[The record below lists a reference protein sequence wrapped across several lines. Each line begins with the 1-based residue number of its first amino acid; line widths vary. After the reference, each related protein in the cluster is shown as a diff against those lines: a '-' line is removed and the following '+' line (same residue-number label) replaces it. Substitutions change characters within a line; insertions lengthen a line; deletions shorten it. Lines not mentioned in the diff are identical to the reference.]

1 MASRIQR
8 RSVYVGTII
17 TLLALAGSWAFAA
30 GTIHSSGPSQ
40 NSKITVT
47 GPAGFTDAYVQSTQL
62 IQISS
67 ALLNS
72 TSPAGT
78 QPVNAHGLNS
88 SFATNVILPSCPGNS
103 CLANYSAVD
112 PTHSLVA
119 GDTALQVAMQV
130 NQSATAS
137 GFDIQ
142 VEVLMA
148 SGVYV
153 FGSGYFDTD
162 TGTTFVWTY
171 LYVDLGVN
179 PITTPL
185 AGDIVSDIVVTFNSC
200 STATTC
206 P

>member
-1 MASRIQR
+1 MASRIHR
-8 RSVYVGTII
+8 RTVYVGTII

-62 IQISS
+62 IQISD

-72 TSPAGT
+72 TAPAGT
-78 QPVNAHGLNS
+78 EPSSAHGLNS
-88 SFATNVILPSCPGNS
+88 SYATNVVLPSCS
-103 CLANYSAVD
+103 STTCLANYSAVD
-112 PTHSLVA
+112 STHAMVA
-119 GDTALQVAMQV
+119 GDTALQVALQV
-130 NQSATAS
+130 NQTATAS

-142 VEVLMA
+142 IEVLMG
-148 SGVYV
+148 SGIYV
-153 FGSGYFDTD
+153 FGSGYFDTG

-185 AGDIVSDIVVTFNSC
+185 AGDVVSDVVVTFNSC